1 MAFVYAALNILLADF
16 SLVEVPY
23 VSIRPQLILPL
34 LSGYLLGPF
43 YGFTVGFLGN
53 AMSDMVTGYGIEF
66 LLNWSIA
73 NGLYGLIMGFFPK
86 NEDKIRTNRSFTI
99 FFLYILLV
107 NIVPA
112 AYALLTR
119 VVEPG
124 VDALQK
130 FIGLG
135 LPIVVSNTLVCTLL
149 FPIVLMFL
157 KKIELNFE
165 IKITLLVYYF
175 SLISVMAVFAAT
187 IGILYSMNLLNTDNQ
202 TFALIIYDL
211 SIIPLVAIN
220 LIGFGISNAISQKLL
235 NPLLIMT

>member
-1 MAFVYAALNILLADF
+1 MDNTNRELSIPFKIMIALIMAFVYAALNILLADF

-99 FFLYILLV
+99 FFFIYSAGQHCPRSLC
-107 NIVPA
+107 PA
-112 AYALLTR
+112 DAGRGTWSRCPAKIHWPGATHCCLKYACLH
-119 VVEPG
+119 
-124 VDALQK
+124 AA
-130 FIGLG
+130 
-135 LPIVVSNTLVCTLL
+135 
-149 FPIVLMFL
+149 FPDSTDV
-157 KKIELNFE
+157 FE
-165 IKITLLVYYF
+165 K
-175 SLISVMAVFAAT
+175 
-187 IGILYSMNLLNTDNQ
+187 D
-202 TFALIIYDL
+202 
-211 SIIPLVAIN
+211 
-220 LIGFGISNAISQKLL
+220 
-235 NPLLIMT
+235 